1 MNCSRTRIA
10 PTPSG
15 FLHIGNLFSFAITAA
30 LAERTGAKV
39 LLRIDDMD
47 RARVKP
53 EYVQDIFDTLRFMNI
68 PWQEG
73 PADAESFNASFSQ
86 LHRLQLY
93 GKALE
98 QLRQSGQVFACACS
112 RAQLAAA
119 TPCNCRN
126 IPLEQ
131 PGVSWRM
138 RTDHKAVLQVKN
150 ISGETIPATMPPA
163 MKDFVV
169 RKKDGFPAYQL
180 CSVIDDDHYRTDLIV
195 RGQDLWDSTLAQL
208 YLSRFMPGSSFS
220 QTVFYHHRLLTED
233 AGRKLSKS
241 AGDTSIRYLRN
252 EGKRAEEI
260 YGLIAGKTGLP
271 GAQDYRQLAAPVIE
285 RALSG
290 NERAPE

>member
-15 FLHIGNLFSFAITAA
+15 FLHIGNIFSFAVTAA
-30 LAERTGAKV
+30 LAGRTGAKV

-47 RARVKP
+47 RSRVKP

-86 LHRLQLY
+86 LRRMPQY
-93 GKALE
+93 EKALE

-112 RAQLAAA
+112 RSQLAAA
-119 TPCNCRN
+119 MPCDCKN

-131 PGVSWRM
+131 PGVSWRI
-138 RTDHKAVLQVKN
+138 RTDHEAVLQVKN
-150 ISGETIPATMPPA
+150 ISGQTVSTTLPPA
-163 MKDFVV
+163 MKEFVV

-180 CSVIDDDHYRTDLIV
+180 CSVIDDGHYNIDLIV

-208 YLSRFMPGSSFS
+208 YLARYIPGSSFS
-220 QTVFYHHRLLTED
+220 ETLFYHHPLLTED

-260 YGLIAGKTGLP
+260 YGLIAGKMGLP
-271 GAQDYRQLAAPVIE
+271 AARDYRQLAAPVIE

-290 NERAPE
+290 NERTRI